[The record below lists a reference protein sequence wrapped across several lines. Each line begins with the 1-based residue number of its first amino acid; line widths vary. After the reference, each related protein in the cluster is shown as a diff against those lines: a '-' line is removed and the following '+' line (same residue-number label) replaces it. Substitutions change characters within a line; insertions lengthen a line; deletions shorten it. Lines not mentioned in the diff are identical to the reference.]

1 MVRWCRPH
9 VLERGYVWGILFGLY
24 LQTPEERYRLVTR
37 LSGRPGPVHS
47 RGVQGLDIL
56 LSDGG
61 RRPLI
66 SAADESL
73 LYLLVTRSLQEL
85 DSPVRDKDFTVFGC
99 YYSRKITMH
108 WMWKCLEGGF
118 PASLGRKR
126 VRKWNIPSIMM
137 VCWFILVYSLK
148 NHWLGLIY
156 EGLLCF
162 YSQLPLNKKTREY
175 VIQTLRFGYFN
186 WMKIRIVYGFLVK
199 PH

>member
-24 LQTPEERYRLVTR
+24 LQTPEECYRLVTR

-56 LSDGG
+56 SDGG

-73 LYLLVTRSLQEL
+73 LYLLVTRLLQEL
-85 DSPVRDKDFTVFGC
+85 RSPVRDKDFTVFSC

-108 WMWKCLEGGF
+108 WMWECLEGGF

-126 VRKWNIPSIMM
+126 VSKWNIPSIMKLF
-137 VCWFILVYSLK
+137 WFMLACPLK
-148 NHWLGLIY
+148 KPLI
-156 EGLLCF
+156 
-162 YSQLPLNKKTREY
+162 R
-175 VIQTLRFGYFN
+175 VDLRGA
-186 WMKIRIVYGFLVK
+186 VVFLF
-199 PH
+199 

>member
-1 MVRWCRPH
+1 MQTSPS
-9 VLERGYVWGILFGLY
+9 RGYVSGILFGLY
-24 LQTPEERYRLVTR
+24 LKTLEECYRLVTR

-85 DSPVRDKDFTVFGC
+85 RSPVWDKDFTVFSC

-108 WMWKCLEGGF
+108 WMWKCGISERCISGKFGQKTSQEIEHTKCYEG
-118 PASLGRKR
+118 
-126 VRKWNIPSIMM
+126 V
-137 VCWFILVYSLK
+137 LVYF
-148 NHWLGLIY
+148 GL
-156 EGLLCF
+156 F
-162 YSQLPLNKKTREY
+162 YTKS
-175 VIQTLRFGYFN
+175 
-186 WMKIRIVYGFLVK
+186 
-199 PH
+199 

>member
-1 MVRWCRPH
+1 MARWWRPH

-24 LQTPEERYRLVTR
+24 LQTPEECYRLVTR
-37 LSGRPGPVHS
+37 LSGRPGPVDS

-85 DSPVRDKDFTVFGC
+85 RSPVRDKDFTVFSC

-108 WMWKCLEGGF
+108 WTWKCLEGGF

-126 VRKWNIPSIMM
+126 VSKWNIPSITKL
-137 VCWFILVYSLK
+137 CWFILAYPLK
-148 NHWLGLIY
+148 NLWLELMY
-156 EGLLCF
+156 EGLLSF
-162 YSQLPLNKKTREY
+162 YSQLPLNKKKRGY
-175 VIQTLRFGYFN
+175 VIKTLRFGSF
-186 WMKIRIVYGFLVK
+186 I
-199 PH
+199 